1 MNSTPQFEHESFARR
16 HRGGMLL
23 ERHGIDLYPHPFLG
37 FTLAPGLRSD
47 MLNTDDAG
55 FRLSDSPYGTVDSA
69 SWLAAGGGGILL
81 GNSVALALAAS
92 SDATTVASYL
102 AGLTGVRQLN
112 LGLCAAVSLQ
122 ELVAAVPF
130 LEKASTVVIIGGG
143 PDFVNLVGSLTPDN
157 LYGTVSYERTFDD
170 LTQVPLFDLAVLA
183 AGKTVPD
190 LDAVRRPRTTTPA
203 WDLAQVRERMA
214 VAAARRLRDLRV
226 LAKAVPAGTRVL
238 LCLQP
243 LASTRTRDITP
254 EERARYDFDAPVFG
268 ILHSAIEE
276 NWKAY
281 ADVLAAGCAELGVS
295 FLDLAADRFVG
306 DSFADTVHL
315 TDAGNR
321 QAAELIQTA
330 LGGGGATAVVPSPR
344 VAAEPA
350 PVVTAAPV
358 ADTAPAGA
366 DDDRTAQLAA
376 VVTEI
381 LELEPGQ
388 LTPDGDF
395 INDYGA
401 DSMLVIDILARIE
414 VDLGVRIPD
423 ADIPK
428 MTSLA
433 AVVALVEE
441 NANETEAVA

>member
-1 MNSTPQFEHESFARR
+1 MNSTPHFEHESFARR

-23 ERHGIDLYPHPFLG
+23 ERHGIDLFPHPFLG

-47 MLNTDDAG
+47 VLNTDDAG
-55 FRLSDSPYGTVDSA
+55 FRLSESPYGMVDSA
-69 SWLAAGGGGILL
+69 SWLADGGGGILL

-112 LGLCAAVSLQ
+112 LGLCGAVSLQ

-130 LEKASTVVIIGGG
+130 LEQASTVVIIGGG
-143 PDFVNLVGSLTPDN
+143 SDFTNVAGSLTPDN

-183 AGKTVPD
+183 AGKNVPN
-190 LDAVRRPRTTTPA
+190 LDAVRRPRATPST
-203 WDLAQVRERMA
+203 WDLAQLRERMA

-226 LAKAVPAGTRVL
+226 LVRSVPTGTRVL

-243 LASTRTRDITP
+243 LATTRTRDITP
-254 EERARYDFDAPVFG
+254 EERARYDFDAPVLG
-268 ILHSAIEE
+268 ILHNAVEE
-276 NWKAY
+276 NWSAY
-281 ADVLAAGCAELGVS
+281 ADLLATGCAELGAS

-306 DSFADTVHL
+306 DSFADTAHL

-321 QAAELIQTA
+321 QAAELIQAA
-330 LGGGGATAVVPSPR
+330 LDGGASSAAVVPPLR
-344 VAAEPA
+344 
-350 PVVTAAPV
+350 TV
-358 ADTAPAGA
+358 ADAAPAGMA
-366 DDDRTAQLAA
+366 GPDDGRAAQLAA
-376 VVTEI
+376 LVTEI

-414 VDLGVRIPD
+414 VDLGVSIPN

-441 NANETEAVA
+441 NAGETEAVA